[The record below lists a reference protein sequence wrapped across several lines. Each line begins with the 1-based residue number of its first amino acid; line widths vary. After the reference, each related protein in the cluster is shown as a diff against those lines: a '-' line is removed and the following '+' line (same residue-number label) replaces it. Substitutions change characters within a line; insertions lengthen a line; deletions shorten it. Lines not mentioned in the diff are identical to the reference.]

1 MRQHIFPVLVALT
14 LVLTGAADALAKA
27 GSTSKSSS
35 GSSLGSR
42 GSRTA
47 DAPME
52 RSLTLPSSPSPRV
65 ATPPPPPSAAP
76 RPGNVEAQPL
86 QPGLQ
91 PGLQQP
97 AMRGGAPAMA
107 GAAGAAGAAT
117 AAPRMAAPGMA
128 APAQPGFFQRNPVM
142 AGIAGGLVGAG
153 IGSMLFGHSPAL
165 AAASDAAPGASIFG
179 LLIQIAVIGGL
190 IWLAFKL
197 FRGRAPAGPNPYAAA
212 PRASL
217 NPYAAEPRASD
228 NPYAAPHTPVEPR
241 FEPQGLS
248 QVPPVETPQ
257 PRVQREFEP
266 TEADQND
273 FTNILLGVQ
282 QSWSA
287 ADPASLRAWA
297 TPEMVTFLA
306 QDLGRNAADGLVN
319 RVEQISLR
327 EGDVVESWHE
337 NDAQYV
343 TARLVFDCLDYMVRA
358 DNGAMA
364 SGSRT
369 TPVSHAELWTFVRH
383 NSGGSWLL
391 SAIQQV

>member
-1 MRQHIFPVLVALT
+1 MRQYLFPVLVALT
-14 LVLTGAADALAKA
+14 LVMTGAADALAKA

-35 GSSLGSR
+35 GSSFGSR

-52 RSLTLPSSPSPRV
+52 RTLSLPSSPSPRV

-86 QPGLQ
+86 SPGLQ

-97 AMRGGAPAMA
+97 AMRAPAMA
-107 GAAGAAGAAT
+107 GAAG
-117 AAPRMAAPGMA
+117 MAAPA
-128 APAQPGFFQRNPVM
+128 AAAQPGFFQRNPFM
-142 AGIAGGLVGAG
+142 AGMAGGLVGAG

-165 AAASDAAPGASIFG
+165 AAASDAAPGASILG

-190 IWLAFKL
+190 VWLAFKL

-217 NPYAAEPRASD
+217 NPYAAAPRASD
-228 NPYAAPHTPVEPR
+228 NPYAAPRSPVEPR
-241 FEPQGLS
+241 FEAPLS
-248 QVPPVETPQ
+248 PVPPVAAAPQ
-257 PRVQREFEP
+257 RVQREFEP

-287 ADPASLRAWA
+287 ADPAALRAWA

-306 QDLGRNAADGLVN
+306 QDLGQNTAEGLVN
-319 RVEQISLR
+319 RVEQITLR
-327 EGDVVESWHE
+327 EGDVVESWRE
-337 NDAQYV
+337 DKSQYV
-343 TARLVFDCLDYMVRA
+343 TARLVFDCLDYMVRT
-358 DNGAMA
+358 DTGALV

-369 TPVSHAELWTFVRH
+369 NPVTHAELWTFVRPTT
-383 NSGGSWLL
+383 GGSWLL

>member
-1 MRQHIFPVLVALT
+1 MRQYLFPVLVALT
-14 LVLTGAADALAKA
+14 LVMTGAADALAKA

-52 RSLTLPSSPSPRV
+52 RTLSLPSSPSPRV

-86 QPGLQ
+86 SPGLQ

-97 AMRGGAPAMA
+97 AMRAPAMA
-107 GAAGAAGAAT
+107 GAAG
-117 AAPRMAAPGMA
+117 MAAPA
-128 APAQPGFFQRNPVM
+128 AAAQPGFFQRNPFM
-142 AGIAGGLVGAG
+142 AGMAGGLVGAG

-165 AAASDAAPGASIFG
+165 AAASDAAPGASILG

-217 NPYAAEPRASD
+217 NPYAAPPRASE
-228 NPYAAPHTPVEPR
+228 NPYAAPRSPVEPR
-241 FEPQGLS
+241 FEAPLS
-248 QVPPVETPQ
+248 PVPPVAAAPQ
-257 PRVQREFEP
+257 RVQREFEP

-287 ADPASLRAWA
+287 ADPAALRAWA

-306 QDLGRNAADGLVN
+306 QDLGQNAAEGQVN
-319 RVEQISLR
+319 RVEQITLR
-327 EGDVVESWHE
+327 EGDVVESWRE
-337 NDAQYV
+337 DKSQYV
-343 TARLVFDCLDYMVRA
+343 TARLVFDCLDYMVRT
-358 DNGAMA
+358 DTGALV

-369 TPVSHAELWTFVRH
+369 NPVTHAELWTFVRPTT
-383 NSGGSWLL
+383 GGSWLL

>member
-1 MRQHIFPVLVALT
+1 MRQYLFPVLVALT
-14 LVLTGAADALAKA
+14 LVMTGAADALAKA

-52 RSLTLPSSPSPRV
+52 RTLSLPSSPSPRV

-86 QPGLQ
+86 SPGLQ

-97 AMRGGAPAMA
+97 AMRAPAMA
-107 GAAGAAGAAT
+107 GAAG
-117 AAPRMAAPGMA
+117 MAAPA
-128 APAQPGFFQRNPVM
+128 AAAQPGFFQRNPFM
-142 AGIAGGLVGAG
+142 AGMAGGLVGAG

-165 AAASDAAPGASIFG
+165 AAASDAAPGASILG

-190 IWLAFKL
+190 VWLAFKL

-217 NPYAAEPRASD
+217 NPYAAPPRASE
-228 NPYAAPHTPVEPR
+228 NPYAAPRSPVEPR
-241 FEPQGLS
+241 FEAPLS
-248 QVPPVETPQ
+248 PVPPVAAAPQ
-257 PRVQREFEP
+257 RVQREFEP

-287 ADPASLRAWA
+287 ADPAALRAWA

-306 QDLGRNAADGLVN
+306 QDLGQNAAEGQVN
-319 RVEQISLR
+319 RVEQITLR
-327 EGDVVESWHE
+327 EGDVVESWRE
-337 NDAQYV
+337 DKSQYV
-343 TARLVFDCLDYMVRA
+343 TARLVFDCLDYMVRT
-358 DNGAMA
+358 DTGALV

-369 TPVSHAELWTFVRH
+369 NPVTHAELWTFVRPTT
-383 NSGGSWLL
+383 GGSWLL

>member
-1 MRQHIFPVLVALT
+1 MRQYLFPVLVALT

-35 GSSLGSR
+35 GSSFGSR
-42 GSRTA
+42 GSRTS

-52 RSLTLPSSPSPRV
+52 RTLSLPSSPSPRV
-65 ATPPPPPSAAP
+65 TTPPPPPSAAP

-97 AMRGGAPAMA
+97 GMRAPAMA
-107 GAAGAAGAAT
+107 GAAG
-117 AAPRMAAPGMA
+117 MAAPA
-128 APAQPGFFQRNPVM
+128 AAQPGFFQRNPFM
-142 AGIAGGLVGAG
+142 AGMAGGLVGAG

-165 AAASDAAPGASIFG
+165 AAASDAAPGASILG
-179 LLIQIAVIGGL
+179 LLLQIAVIGGL

-212 PRASL
+212 PRAALS
-217 NPYAAEPRASD
+217 PYGSDPRVSD
-228 NPYAAPHTPVEPR
+228 NPYAAPRTAVEPH

-248 QVPPVETPQ
+248 SVPPLSAPQ
-257 PRVQREFEP
+257 RVQREFEP

-273 FTNILLGVQ
+273 FTNILQGVQ

-287 ADPASLRAWA
+287 ADPAALRAWA

-306 QDLGRNAADGLVN
+306 QDLGRNSADGLVN
-319 RVEQISLR
+319 RVEQVSLR
-327 EGDVVESWHE
+327 EGDVVESWREE
-337 NDAQYV
+337 NAQYV
-343 TARLVFDCLDYMVRA
+343 TARLVFDCLDYMVRT
-358 DNGAMA
+358 DTGVLV

-369 TPVSHAELWTFVRH
+369 SPVTHAELWTFVRPT
-383 NSGGSWLL
+383 SGGSWLL

>member
-1 MRQHIFPVLVALT
+1 MRQYLFPALVALS
-14 LVLTGAADALAKA
+14 LVLTGATDALAKA

-35 GSSLGSR
+35 GSSFGSR

-52 RSLTLPSSPSPRV
+52 RTLTLPSSPSPRV
-65 ATPPPPPSAAP
+65 AAPPPAPSAAP

-97 AMRGGAPAMA
+97 GMRAPAMA
-107 GAAGAAGAAT
+107 GAGA
-117 AAPRMAAPGMA
+117 GMA
-128 APAQPGFFQRNPVM
+128 APAAAQPGFFQRNPFM
-142 AGIAGGLVGAG
+142 AGMAGGLVGAG

-165 AAASDAAPGASIFG
+165 AAASDAAPGANILG
-179 LLIQIAVIGGL
+179 LLIQVALIGGL

-197 FRGRAPAGPNPYAAA
+197 FRGRAPAGPNPYAAQSRA
-212 PRASL
+212 PLDSYGAPSRS
-217 NPYAAEPRASD
+217 SD
-228 NPYAAPHTPVEPR
+228 NPYAAPRTAVEPR
-241 FEPQGLS
+241 FEPQATLS
-248 QVPPVETPQ
+248 PVPPVAAP

-287 ADPASLRAWA
+287 ADPAALRAWA

-306 QDLGRNAADGLVN
+306 QDLGRNTADGLVN

-327 EGDVVESWHE
+327 EGDVVESWRE
-337 NDAQYV
+337 ETAQYV
-343 TARLVFDCLDYMVRA
+343 TARLVFDCLDYMVRT
-358 DNGAMA
+358 DTGTLV

-369 TPVSHAELWTFVRH
+369 SPVTHAELWTFVRPT
-383 NSGGSWLL
+383 SGGSWLL

>member
-1 MRQHIFPVLVALT
+1 MRQYLFPVLVALT
-14 LVLTGAADALAKA
+14 LVMTGAADALAKA

-52 RSLTLPSSPSPRV
+52 RTLSLPSSPSPRV

-86 QPGLQ
+86 SPGLQ

-97 AMRGGAPAMA
+97 AMRAPAMA
-107 GAAGAAGAAT
+107 GAAG
-117 AAPRMAAPGMA
+117 MAAPA
-128 APAQPGFFQRNPVM
+128 AAAQPGFFQRNPFM
-142 AGIAGGLVGAG
+142 AGMAGGLVGAG

-165 AAASDAAPGASIFG
+165 AAASDAAPGASILG

-190 IWLAFKL
+190 VWLAFKL

-217 NPYAAEPRASD
+217 NPYAAAPRASD
-228 NPYAAPHTPVEPR
+228 NPYAAQRSPVEPR
-241 FEPQGLS
+241 FEAPLS
-248 QVPPVETPQ
+248 PVPPVAAAPQ
-257 PRVQREFEP
+257 RVQREFEP

-287 ADPASLRAWA
+287 ADPAALRAWA

-306 QDLGRNAADGLVN
+306 QDLGQNTAEGLVN
-319 RVEQISLR
+319 RVEQITLR
-327 EGDVVESWHE
+327 EGDVVESWRE
-337 NDAQYV
+337 DKSQYV
-343 TARLVFDCLDYMVRA
+343 TARLVFDCLDYMVRT
-358 DNGAMA
+358 DTGALV

-369 TPVSHAELWTFVRH
+369 NPVTHAELWTFVRPTT
-383 NSGGSWLL
+383 GGSWLL

>member
-1 MRQHIFPVLVALT
+1 MRQYLFPVLVALT
-14 LVLTGAADALAKA
+14 LVMTGAADALAKA

-52 RSLTLPSSPSPRV
+52 RTLSLPSSPSPRV

-86 QPGLQ
+86 SPGLQ

-97 AMRGGAPAMA
+97 AMRAPAMA
-107 GAAGAAGAAT
+107 GAAG
-117 AAPRMAAPGMA
+117 MAAPA
-128 APAQPGFFQRNPVM
+128 AAAQPGFFQRNPFM
-142 AGIAGGLVGAG
+142 AGMAGGLVGAG

-165 AAASDAAPGASIFG
+165 AAASDAAPGASILG

-190 IWLAFKL
+190 VWLAFKL

-217 NPYAAEPRASD
+217 NPYAAPPRASE
-228 NPYAAPHTPVEPR
+228 NPYAAPRSPVEPR
-241 FEPQGLS
+241 FEAPLS
-248 QVPPVETPQ
+248 SVPPVAAAPQ
-257 PRVQREFEP
+257 RVQREFEP

-287 ADPASLRAWA
+287 ADPAALRAWA

-306 QDLGRNAADGLVN
+306 QDLGQNAAEGQVN
-319 RVEQISLR
+319 RVEQITLR
-327 EGDVVESWHE
+327 EGDVVESWRE
-337 NDAQYV
+337 DKSQYV
-343 TARLVFDCLDYMVRA
+343 TARLVFDCLDYMVRT
-358 DNGAMA
+358 DTGALV

-369 TPVSHAELWTFVRH
+369 NPVTHAELWTFVRPTT
-383 NSGGSWLL
+383 GGSWLL

>member
-1 MRQHIFPVLVALT
+1 MRQYLFPVLVALT
-14 LVLTGAADALAKA
+14 LVLTGAADAVAKA

-35 GSSLGSR
+35 GSSFGSR

-52 RSLTLPSSPSPRV
+52 RTLSLPSSPSPRV
-65 ATPPPPPSAAP
+65 TAPPPPPSAAP

-86 QPGLQ
+86 SPGLQ

-97 AMRGGAPAMA
+97 AMRAPAMA
-107 GAAGAAGAAT
+107 GAAG
-117 AAPRMAAPGMA
+117 MAAPA
-128 APAQPGFFQRNPVM
+128 AAAQPGFFQRNPFM
-142 AGIAGGLVGAG
+142 AGMAGGLLGAG

-165 AAASDAAPGASIFG
+165 AAASDAAPGASILG

-197 FRGRAPAGPNPYAAA
+197 FRGRAPAGPNPYAA

-217 NPYAAEPRASD
+217 NPYAAAPRAGD
-228 NPYAAPHTPVEPR
+228 NPYAAPRAADNPYAAPRGPVEPR
-241 FEPQGLS
+241 FEAPLS
-248 QVPPVETPQ
+248 PVPPVAAAPQ

-266 TEADQND
+266 NAADQND

-282 QSWSA
+282 QSWNA
-287 ADPASLRAWA
+287 ADPAALRAWA

-306 QDLGRNAADGLVN
+306 QDLGKNAADGLAN
-319 RVEQISLR
+319 RVEQVMLR
-327 EGDVVESWHE
+327 EGDVVESWREETSH
-337 NDAQYV
+337 YV
-343 TARLVFDCLDYMVRA
+343 TARLVFECLDYMVRT
-358 DNGAMA
+358 DTGAVV

-369 TPVSHAELWTFVRH
+369 APVIHTELWTFVRPAT
-383 NSGGSWLL
+383 GGSWLL
-391 SAIQQV
+391 SAIQQA

>member
-1 MRQHIFPVLVALT
+1 MRQYIFPVLVALT
-14 LVLTGAADALAKA
+14 LVLTGAADAVAKA

-35 GSSLGSR
+35 GSSFGSR

-52 RSLTLPSSPSPRV
+52 RTLTLPSSPSPRV
-65 ATPPPPPSAAP
+65 TAPPPPPSAAP

-91 PGLQQP
+91 PGLQQSG
-97 AMRGGAPAMA
+97 MRAPAMA
-107 GAAGAAGAAT
+107 GAAT
-117 AAPRMAAPGMA
+117 AAPGMA
-128 APAQPGFFQRNPVM
+128 AAAQPGFFQRNPFM
-142 AGIAGGLVGAG
+142 AGMAGGLVGAG

-165 AAASDAAPGASIFG
+165 AAASDAAPGASILG
-179 LLIQIAVIGGL
+179 LLIQLAVIGGL

-217 NPYAAEPRASD
+217 NPYAAGPRASD
-228 NPYAAPHTPVEPR
+228 NPYAAPRSPVEPH
-241 FEPQGLS
+241 FEPQALAS
-248 QVPPVETPQ
+248 VPPLAAAPQ
-257 PRVQREFEP
+257 RVQREFEP

-287 ADPASLRAWA
+287 ADPAALRAWA

-306 QDLGRNAADGLVN
+306 QDLGQNAADGLVN
-319 RVEQISLR
+319 RVEQVTLR
-327 EGDVVESWHE
+327 EGDVVESWRE
-337 NDAQYV
+337 EKSQYV
-343 TARLVFDCLDYMVRA
+343 TARLVFDCLDYMVRT
-358 DNGAMA
+358 DSGALV

-369 TPVSHAELWTFVRH
+369 SPVTHAELWTFVRPT
-383 NSGGSWLL
+383 SGGSWLL
-391 SAIQQV
+391 SAIQQA